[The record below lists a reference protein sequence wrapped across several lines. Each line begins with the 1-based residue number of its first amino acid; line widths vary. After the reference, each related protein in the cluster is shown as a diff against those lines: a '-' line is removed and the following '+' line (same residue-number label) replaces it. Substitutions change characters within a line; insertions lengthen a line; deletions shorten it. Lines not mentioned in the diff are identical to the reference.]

1 MEIALNPESK
11 RKTPTAVAF
20 REGERTFGSD
30 ALNVGVKY
38 PKNCYIY
45 LLDLLGKK
53 VDHPSVKLF
62 QKRFP
67 FYEIVEDPQRGTV
80 AFKHDENTVF
90 TVEELMGMI
99 LTHAK
104 NIAEEYTEQKIRDTV
119 LTVPVYFNQASL
131 YHLNAPSLF
140 L

>member
-20 REGERTFGSD
+20 REGERFFGSD
-30 ALNVGVKY
+30 ALGVGVKY
-38 PKNCYIY
+38 PKNCYSY

-53 VDHPSVKLF
+53 VDHTSVKLF

-67 FYEIVEDPQRGTV
+67 FYDIEADPERGTV
-80 AFKHDENTVF
+80 VFRHDDETAF
-90 TVEELMGMI
+90 TVEELVGMI

-119 LTVPVYFNQASL
+119 LTVPVYFNQASKPL
-131 YHLNAPSLF
+131 
-140 L
+140 